1 MQRRKNTDEG
11 THDKFCSVKKL
22 QKTEFLETLDNVR
35 NNIFNH

>member
-11 THDKFCSVKKL
+11 THDQFCSVNKL
-22 QKTEFLETLDNVR
+22 QKTEFLETPDNVR